1 MLHMIRTMLAK
12 SRRSLA
18 LAALGAVLL
27 GVLALP
33 NQAQARVFIGLGFPF
48 YVGPPAYYP
57 PPVYYPPPPAY
68 YPPPPGYYPPSPGY
82 YPPPAYYPSPPGAY
96 APAPAP
102 AGQSCYA
109 GGTVCPMERPVP
121 SGSSCYCTTAQGR
134 VSGRAN

>member
-1 MLHMIRTMLAK
+1 MIRAMLAK

-18 LAALGAVLL
+18 PVALGAVVL

-33 NQAQARVFIGLGFPF
+33 NQAQARVFIGFGFPF

-68 YPPPPGYYPPSPGY
+68 YPPPPGYYPP
-82 YPPPAYYPSPPGAY
+82 PAYYPPPPGAY
-96 APAPAP
+96 APAPEPAP

-109 GGTVCPMERPVP
+109 ASTVCPMERPVP
-121 SGSSCYCTTAQGR
+121 SGSSCYCTTTQGR
-134 VSGRAN
+134 VWGRAN